1 MGLRELFRAKP
12 IIGMIHMPPLVGAPK
27 NLMTMRGLTDF
38 ALSEA
43 EILESAGCDAAIVE
57 NVGDTPLFKEHVPP
71 VTVAAMSIITKEVV
85 KRTKMKV
92 GVNMLR
98 NACED
103 ALSVTHASGAHF
115 IRCNIMI
122 GAYVTDQ
129 GIIEGCAARL
139 IRLRNELGSRALIFG
154 DVHVKHSYPLFNVPI
169 DDAAR
174 DLAERGGAD
183 AVIVSGTRSPVPPSF
198 DKVKMVKNAIDLPV
212 FVGSGIGL
220 ANIKRFY
227 DLADGII
234 IGEPDFK
241 VNGVWGG
248 PSKERAYAKAV
259 KLCKR

>member
-1 MGLRELFRAKP
+1 MMLANLFRGKP
-12 IIGMIHMPPLVGAPK
+12 LIGMIHMPPLTGAPR
-27 NLMTMRGLTDF
+27 NTLTMKGLVDF

-43 EILESAGCDAAIVE
+43 GKLERAGLDAAIVE
-57 NVGDTPLFKEHVPP
+57 NVGDAPLFKDQVPP
-71 VTVAAMSIITKEVV
+71 VTVAEMSIVTREVV
-85 KRTKMKV
+85 KHTKMKV

-103 ALSVTHASGAHF
+103 ALSVAHVCGAHF
-115 IRCNIMI
+115 IRCNVMI

-139 IRLRNELGSRALIFG
+139 IRLRKELGSKILVFG

-183 AVIVSGTRSPVPPSF
+183 AIIVSGTRSPVPPSF
-198 DKVKMVKNAIDLPV
+198 ERVKQVKDAIELPV
-212 FVGSGIGL
+212 LIGSGIGL

-227 DLADGII
+227 DRSDGII

-241 VNGVWGG
+241 INRVWGG
-248 PSKERAYAKAV
+248 PSREDTYARAV
-259 KLCKR
+259 KLCRT